1 MKLAFICVLNKPH
14 IEKNFLYWIKNI
26 FCYNKQ
32 HILNGEILELFSQD
46 DLKKKKKVVSAV
58 PGFIHYCAERPSQGS
73 KGSKRMKRHKD
84 YK

>member
-46 DLKKKKKVVSAV
+46 DLKKKKKWYLLSLVL
-58 PGFIHYCAERPSQGS
+58 FIIVQ
-73 KGSKRMKRHKD
+73 KD
-84 YK
+84 LAREAREAL